1 MLSGGGGIDPSPTI
15 DLNVSGIKL
24 NVRLAPLCKD
34 GNHKI
39 RGTRIT
45 PVAIAKNQKIDL
57 QPKV

>member
-24 NVRLAPLCKD
+24 SVRLTPLCKD
-34 GNHKI
+34 GTYKI
-39 RGTRIT
+39 RGIRIT